1 MQAIILII
9 IIIAIIVIVSVRAG
23 HNENKKWDSNSNG
36 ALINRYSKLVKHLS
50 SHHSSKI
57 EKVTKDSVKI
67 SAINTLFNIDI
78 VGDKIE
84 IWMKTTNHPIVGN
97 TAHRW
102 VFPLNY
108 PQEQMINEL
117 ENKIKDITLDHILQK
132 NSNNRN
138 QIIDSLIDKM
148 AALSDDD
155 DSEKKSDNSITY
167 NNVLISEKLLEG
179 VLRISKTAV
188 EGLKSNQDEKR
199 VLCESIMLISSI
211 VVVQI
216 FQKVKDNDRTEMLS
230 SEYLIPVRE
239 YFKDNHSDL
248 FEDDFSVDEFVDNRI
263 SIYTYEIA
271 KYLVDKEFAFP
282 KTTYCIYISPMDKK
296 VDNHFGVENME
307 INLCIPIW
315 MKALD
320 MPIDIL
326 LLLK

>member
-1 MQAIILII
+1 MQAILLII
-9 IIIAIIVIVSVRAG
+9 IMIVIIGIVIARASY
-23 HNENKKWDSNSNG
+23 NEKEKWASNSNG
-36 ALINRYSKLVKHLS
+36 ALINKYSKLVKHLS

-132 NSNNRN
+132 NSNNGN

-148 AALSDDD
+148 AAISDEEDD
-155 DSEKKSDNSITY
+155 EDNSVSY
-167 NNVLISEKLLEG
+167 NNSILSNKLLDG
-179 VLRISKTAV
+179 VVNISKTAV
-188 EGLKSNQDEKR
+188 EGLESHQDEKR

-282 KTTYCIYISPMDKK
+282 KTTYCIYISPLNEEAE
-296 VDNHFGVENME
+296 NHFGVESQR
-307 INLCIPIW
+307 IKLCIPIW
-315 MKALD
+315 IKALE
-320 MPIDIL
+320 MPIDML
-326 LLLK
+326 LLMR